1 MRFLVDES
9 TGPVVAEWLIEQGHE
24 VFSVYDLARGIDDD
38 DIVEKAYKE
47 NWLLIT
53 NDKDFGDKVFH
64 EQKPHH
70 GVILL
75 RLDDERPPSKIAV
88 LKRLLQSYA
97 DRLPERFVVA
107 TEDRVR
113 FARR

>member
-24 VFSVYDLARGIDDD
+24 VFSVYDLARGMDDD
-38 DIVEKAYKE
+38 DIVEKAHKE

-75 RLDDERPPSKIAV
+75 RLDDERASSKIAV

-97 DRLPERFVVA
+97 DQLSERFVVA
-107 TEDRVR
+107 TEERVR